1 MNTPTPE
8 TDAESFS
15 TVCQGSLVYSDFA
28 RKLERERDDL
38 KNALSGLCEHFGIT
52 PANSTLLAI
61 ELLRMKREVDRRVI
75 TTKYKDAYF
84 KTLKERDEAR
94 EKAERERDEARTTIE
109 DAKRALNATDYEGIL
124 LAAMRVKE
132 ERDEAQHQRNEWKQ
146 KYIQQNKDLGCEQM
160 DPDGTIWDYASKVQT
175 DLSSMTEQRDR
186 LAEALKEIYNV
197 SAFDYDSMPEIAR
210 RKYRE
215 VVSEMADAALQ
226 SLNQPEP

>member
-1 MNTPTPE
+1 MNTPTPM
-8 TDAESFS
+8 TDAEHAQFPMGGF
-15 TVCQGSLVYSDFA
+15 TLDFA
-28 RKLERERDDL
+28 RRLEREL
-38 KNALSGLCEHFGIT
+38 TAMSEQ
-52 PANSTLLAI
+52 
-61 ELLRMKREVDRRVI
+61 
-75 TTKYKDAYF
+75 
-84 KTLKERDEAR
+84 RDEW
-94 EKAERERDEARTTIE
+94 KA
-109 DAKRALNATDYEGIL
+109 
-124 LAAMRVKE
+124 
-132 ERDEAQHQRNEWKQ
+132 